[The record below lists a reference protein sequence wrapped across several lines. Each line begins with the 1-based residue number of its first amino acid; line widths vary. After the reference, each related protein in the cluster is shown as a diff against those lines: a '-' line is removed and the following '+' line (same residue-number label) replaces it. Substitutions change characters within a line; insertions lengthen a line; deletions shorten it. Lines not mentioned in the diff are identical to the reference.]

1 MLTKEQILAM
11 CDHTVLRP
19 EAELPE
25 IVDNCRLAQNFHCAS
40 MCLAPSFVKPVRD
53 MFGDSLRITTVVGF
67 PNGYSDT
74 ATKAYE
80 ALHLINEGADEI
92 DAVINIGWAREGN
105 YKDLAEE
112 LRRLRR
118 QTQDHILKII
128 VETCKLPIPVLR
140 EVCRIVSDSG
150 ADFIK
155 TSTGFAERGATVDD
169 IRIMREECD
178 PAVKIKAA
186 GGIRT
191 FEDAQALIDA
201 GADRLG
207 TSRLVNLMLPDIT
220 LKPDDEKKKR

>member
-1 MLTKEQILAM
+1 MTKEQILSL

-19 EAELPE
+19 EAEITE
-25 IVDNCRLAQNFHCAS
+25 IVDNCRLAQHFSCAS
-40 MCLAPSFVKPVRD
+40 MCMAPCFVAPMRE

-67 PNGYSDT
+67 PNGYCDT

-80 ALHLINEGADEI
+80 ALHLINVGADEI

-118 QTQDHILKII
+118 QTKDHILKII
-128 VETCKLPIPVLR
+128 VETSKLPIPTLR

-155 TSTGFAERGATVDD
+155 TSTGFAERGASVDD
-169 IRIMREECD
+169 VRIMREECD
-178 PAVKIKAA
+178 PSVKIKAA
-186 GGIRT
+186 GGIKT
-191 FEDAQALIDA
+191 FEDAEALINA

-207 TSRLVNLMLPDIT
+207 TSRLVNLMLKDIT
-220 LKPDDEKKKR
+220 FDPEDEKKKR

>member
-19 EAELPE
+19 EAEFSE
-25 IVDNCRLAQNFHCAS
+25 IVDNCRLAQRFNCAS
-40 MCLAPSFVKPVRD
+40 MCLAPSFVRPVRE

-67 PNGYSDT
+67 PNGYNDT
-74 ATKAYE
+74 ATKAFE

-118 QTQDHILKII
+118 QTQDHVLKII

-140 EVCRIVSDSG
+140 EVCRLVSDSG

-155 TSTGFAERGATVDD
+155 TSTGFAERGASVDD

-178 PAVKIKAA
+178 PRVKIKAA

-207 TSRLVNLMLPDIT
+207 TSRLVSLMLPDIT
-220 LKPDDEKKKR
+220 LKPENEKKKR

>member
-1 MLTKEQILAM
+1 ML

-19 EAELPE
+19 EAEITE
-25 IVDNCRLAQNFHCAS
+25 IEDNCRLAQHFNCAS
-40 MCLAPSFVKPVRD
+40 MCMAPCFVAPMRQL
-53 MFGDSLRITTVVGF
+53 FGDELRITTVVGF

-74 ATKAYE
+74 ATKAFE
-80 ALHLINEGADEI
+80 ALRLINEGADEI
-92 DAVINIGWAREGN
+92 DAVINIGWCRAGN
-105 YKDLAEE
+105 YKDVADE

-128 VETCKLPIPVLR
+128 VETSKLPIPVLR

-169 IRIMREECD
+169 VRIMREECD
-178 PAVKIKAA
+178 PEVKIKAA

-220 LKPDDEKKKR
+220 LKEEDEKKKR

>member
-1 MLTKEQILAM
+1 MTKEQILSL

-19 EAELPE
+19 EAETAE
-25 IVDNCRLAQNFHCAS
+25 IIDNCRLAQHFGCAS
-40 MCLAPSFVKPVRD
+40 MCMAPSFVAPMRE
-53 MFGDSLRITTVVGF
+53 MFGPELRITTVVGF
-67 PNGYSDT
+67 PNGYTDT
-74 ATKAYE
+74 ATKAFE

-92 DAVINIGWAREGN
+92 DAVMNIGWAREGN
-105 YKDLAEE
+105 YKDLADE

-155 TSTGFAERGATVDD
+155 TSTGFAERGASVDD

-178 PAVKIKAA
+178 PSVKIKAA

-191 FEDAQALIDA
+191 FEDAEALINA

>member
-1 MLTKEQILAM
+1 MTKEQILSL

-19 EAELPE
+19 EAESCE
-25 IVDNCRLAQNFHCAS
+25 IIDNCRLAQHFGCAS
-40 MCLAPSFVKPVRD
+40 MCMAPSFVAPMRQ

-67 PNGYSDT
+67 PNGYTDT
-74 ATKAYE
+74 ATKAFE

-92 DAVINIGWAREGN
+92 DAVMNIGWAREGN
-105 YKDLAEE
+105 YKDLADE

-155 TSTGFAERGATVDD
+155 TSTGFSTGGATFHD
-169 IRIMREECD
+169 IELFAKHVAGRC
-178 PAVKIKAA
+178 KIKAA
-186 GGIRT
+186 GGIST
-191 FEDAQALIDA
+191 VEDIEKFLDL

-207 TSRLVNLMLPDIT
+207 TSRAVKLLT
-220 LKPDDEKKKR
+220 SGEAGSGY